1 MWLCYFPVRIRIA
14 LYGNSGRSTRCSDQ
28 PISFQVLPLYIA
40 TTADTFSPHRAALTP
55 RLHARFTPLNFST
68 PPTSRSSIIASSQR
82 LSTSVM
88 PNDVLV
94 LRYATRIGIADV
106 PGGTPISVLPL
117 DGRTLIPMEQMWT
130 GAAALPSRALDNVEN
145 EATAILQLK
154 DQGFTLLSMSTAV
167 MGEYIITTLIFQQ
180 I

>member
-1 MWLCYFPVRIRIA
+1 
-14 LYGNSGRSTRCSDQ
+14 
-28 PISFQVLPLYIA
+28 
-40 TTADTFSPHRAALTP
+40 
-55 RLHARFTPLNFST
+55 
-68 PPTSRSSIIASSQR
+68 
-82 LSTSVM
+82 M

-106 PGGTPISVLPL
+106 PGGTTISVLPL
-117 DGRTLIPMEQMWT
+117 GGRTLIPMEQMWT